1 VTPSFNGT
9 LKHFCCKKILQLPSR
24 RAGALPPGARGQHRD
39 GGELREMENVTRDD
53 VQETG
58 G

>member
-1 VTPSFNGT
+1 VTPTFNGT
-9 LKHFCCKKILQLPSR
+9 LKHFRCKKILQLPSR
-24 RAGALPPGARGQHRD
+24 RAGALPRGARGQH
-39 GGELREMENVTRDD
+39 GELWEMENVTRDD